1 MARIARVV
9 VPRIPHLITQRG
21 NRGQKVFFRQ
31 SDYRTYLEIMSEFC
45 RESGVRVLAYCLM
58 PDHVHLIAVPRE
70 QESLARGIGEADKR
84 YTQIINLRKN
94 WRGFLWQ
101 GRFSSFPIDKQYL
114 LIATRYVE
122 SNPVRAGLAWQPGD
136 YKWSSARAHL
146 EGKDDLLV
154 KTAPLLKIAG
164 DWQSFLA
171 VGVREEDLALLRSR
185 ERTGRPL
192 GSERFVKRL
201 ERLLGRVLRRQRP
214 GPKRKK

>member
-1 MARIARVV
+1 M
-9 VPRIPHLITQRG
+9 
-21 NRGQKVFFRQ
+21 
-31 SDYRTYLEIMSEFC
+31 
-45 RESGVRVLAYCLM
+45 
-58 PDHVHLIAVPRE
+58 
-70 QESLARGIGEADKR
+70 R

-101 GRFSSFPIDKQYL
+101 GRFSSFPLDKTYL
-114 LIATRYVE
+114 LIAARYVE
-122 SNPVRAGLAWQPGD
+122 LNPVRAGLSQQPWD

-154 KTAPLLKIAG
+154 KTAPLLKMAG
-164 DWQSFLA
+164 DWQSFLGI
-171 VGVREEDLALLRSR
+171 GVREEDLALLRSR

-214 GPKRKK
+214 GRKRKK